1 MEQFNRLHSKEVHG
15 AYTVSSIRRISCP
28 SLTTMLS
35 SLDAALESAS
45 GPRTAAFQ
53 PKLKPRA
60 RKGGAGGGA
69 SAEAPA
75 PAGQVGPFAGPSG
88 GRTAPPGGDAGI
100 AQVIAPPVRATA
112 TAATVA
118 PGRTS
123 APAQRPLPPA
133 ASSAPLPPSQSAA
146 PEAIG
151 LGAAAP
157 SPSVAVA
164 AGPTHQAEGFGSG
177 LGGFGAPSATAAA
190 AASTAAT
197 AATVGAGARASSASA
212 PATAPTAPS
221 SHAPAVPSPQAPA
234 RPPPRAPAPSPLVD
248 GLHSNAAAATAAGAA
263 AGSAQGAA
271 DAAVR
276 GNGRGREKEKGAS
289 GGDKSRGVIG
299 SGTKGVFFP
308 HSFRKGR
315 RRSQVT
321 PELLAAE
328 DLSGFTIQQII
339 QRAEVLDREKEKE
352 EQEKKRIEEEVE
364 RNRRKLARRRGEPL
378 EDGSEG
384 PAASAPASNPPPTSA
399 SGGGGGSFAPQV
411 TVIDGRIVVN
421 EASLTVDAQGGRDEG
436 MEGYR
441 RVEESTARLNYG
453 THMKREKSDRWTADE
468 TTQWYLALQQFG
480 TDFEMLQALFPK
492 RSRRQMKAKF
502 KREETLHPHLVTHA
516 LTHRRTDKEQYER
529 LASALNPQLALEV
542 RAALASPSATHAVGG
557 AVASAGAV
565 VVRGREEGARQRV
578 RPQQQPAAAAA
589 MRRPGEAVAAATA
602 AAATALHNAAAPA
615 AAGAGAGPGAAAA
628 DAVGS
633 PREERNGH
641 GKRGRTDRGEGGR
654 AWMNGG
660 VGEEGEGGDNEEGY
674 EEDEGMVEEGEYG
687 EGGYGEGDY
696 GVGTDGA
703 GEHGIVTQESV
714 AVTPAEGD
722 YGEAEEYGEGEEA
735 EGTIGYED
743 PFAAYGGEGD
753 IPEDPLGGYA

>member
-1 MEQFNRLHSKEVHG
+1 
-15 AYTVSSIRRISCP
+15 
-28 SLTTMLS
+28 
-35 SLDAALESAS
+35 
-45 GPRTAAFQ
+45 
-53 PKLKPRA
+53 
-60 RKGGAGGGA
+60 
-69 SAEAPA
+69 
-75 PAGQVGPFAGPSG
+75 
-88 GRTAPPGGDAGI
+88 
-100 AQVIAPPVRATA
+100 
-112 TAATVA
+112 
-118 PGRTS
+118 
-123 APAQRPLPPA
+123 
-133 ASSAPLPPSQSAA
+133 
-146 PEAIG
+146 
-151 LGAAAP
+151 
-157 SPSVAVA
+157 
-164 AGPTHQAEGFGSG
+164 

-315 RRSQVT
+315 R
-321 PELLAAE
+321 P
-328 DLSGFTIQQII
+328 
-339 QRAEVLDREKEKE
+339 
-352 EQEKKRIEEEVE
+352 
-364 RNRRKLARRRGEPL
+364 
-378 EDGSEG
+378 
-384 PAASAPASNPPPTSA
+384 SNPPPTSA